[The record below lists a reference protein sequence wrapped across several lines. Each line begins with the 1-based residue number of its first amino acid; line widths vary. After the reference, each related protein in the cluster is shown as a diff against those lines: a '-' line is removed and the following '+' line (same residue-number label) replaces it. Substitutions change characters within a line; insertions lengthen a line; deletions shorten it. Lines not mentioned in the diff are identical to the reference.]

1 MNSERSERSE
11 RSENEQNVLPM
22 QPAASAYSVPW
33 KPIDNWIGVILLALI
48 DGGLLVISLLGQKGQ
63 LVQSG
68 LLVIVQLAYL
78 LPVIIVFAYRRIP
91 WKAIGFGKFNWG
103 ALAMGCGLLIA
114 SYGIIFLHNLIL
126 TALGI
131 ETQGS
136 EISQLFSL
144 LKNPFWFFLVGAILA
159 PLVEEIFFRGFL
171 FQGLRARYG
180 WVSGMLISSGI
191 FAVAH
196 LDPVSLIP
204 TFILGSLLAYLY
216 HRSNSVW
223 PGVIL
228 HMAVNTFGLIS
239 VYVLMQ
245 YPNLIPG

>member
-1 MNSERSERSE
+1 MNSERSE

-63 LVQSG
+63 LAQSG

-78 LPVIIVFAYRRIP
+78 LPVIIVFAYRRIA

-103 ALAMGCGLLIA
+103 ALAIGCGLLIA

-180 WVSGMLISSGI
+180 
-191 FAVAH
+191 
-196 LDPVSLIP
+196 
-204 TFILGSLLAYLY
+204 
-216 HRSNSVW
+216 
-223 PGVIL
+223 
-228 HMAVNTFGLIS
+228 
-239 VYVLMQ
+239 
-245 YPNLIPG
+245 